1 MSCQCNEVI
10 FERKLG
16 SIACGSPGLFD
27 KRLDDGCGCEEDQ
40 LIDIRG
46 VCTRAQIE
54 AITIGADPDDTW
66 TQIFIPEV
74 LCIPTQKP
82 DVEQILTLTSRVD
95 IISQRVVKTPI
106 VGTIVPGPPPVFVP
120 DPNYEGTFLT
130 GRKLVIEGILRQK
143 IIYTADVPEQSVH
156 SAHFDVPFS
165 AFIILPWDAPLFTKY
180 KIEPCIEDIFVC
192 RVSKR
197 QVFKNVT
204 IFIKA
209 TPNTCL

>member
-1 MSCQCNEVI
+1 MSSQCNNIV
-10 FERKLG
+10 ERKLG
-16 SIACGSPGLFD
+16 SIACGSLGIFD
-27 KRLDDGCGCEEDQ
+27 KKADEGCGCEEEQ

-54 AITIGADPDDTW
+54 AITIGASPDDTW

-74 LCIPTQKP
+74 LCIPKQKP

-95 IISQRVVKTPI
+95 IISQRVVRTPQ
-106 VGTIVPGPPPVFVP
+106 VDDGGSPAVLV
-120 DPNYEGTFLT
+120 PNYEGTFLT
-130 GRKLVIEGILRQK
+130 GRKLIIEGILRQK
-143 IIYTADVPEQSVH
+143 IIYTADVEEQSVH
-156 SAHFDVPFS
+156 AAHFDVPFS
-165 AFIILPWDAPLFTKY
+165 AFIILPVDTPRFTKY

-192 RVSKR
+192 SVSKR

-209 TPNTCL
+209 TPSTCV